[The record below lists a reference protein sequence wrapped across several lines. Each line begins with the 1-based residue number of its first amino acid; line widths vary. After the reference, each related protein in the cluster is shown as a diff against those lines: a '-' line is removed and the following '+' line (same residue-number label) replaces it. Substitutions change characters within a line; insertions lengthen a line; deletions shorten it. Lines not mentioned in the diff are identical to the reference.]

1 MTEAQPIGAPSAI
14 RRQLGSALPP
24 GTGEPQLFP
33 VGHFAGPVYPHR
45 GAAAPDSF
53 EIRFRDGVFSLSAAE
68 YVVWASAHGDPAD
81 VGARPLTRADA
92 EHAAR
97 LAGLDAPGP
106 VFEGLRAD
114 GLIAVVPPDADGAR
128 EFAMTHQIRP
138 LALGLGN
145 TPDRPAVFEIGM
157 PGAAR
162 VSVGYDVYHIWLFAH
177 LATDLWSALAEMADE
192 AARAN
197 AEEPDAD
204 RPLLVDDPDTLLRH
218 VIEALPVLISTS
230 CVYLDRRA

>member
-1 MTEAQPIGAPSAI
+1 MTEAHPIGAPSAI
-14 RRQLGSALPP
+14 RRQLGSPLPP
-24 GTGEPQLFP
+24 GTTEPRLFP
-33 VGHFAGPVYPHR
+33 VGHYAGPVYPHR

-53 EIRFRDGVFSLSAAE
+53 EIRYRDGVFSLSAAE
-68 YVVWASAHGDPAD
+68 YVMWASAHGDPAGTGP
-81 VGARPLTRADA
+81 GALTRADA

-106 VFEGLRAD
+106 VLDGLRAD
-114 GLIAVVPPDADGAR
+114 GLIAFVPSDVDGAR

-145 TPDRPAVFEIGM
+145 TPDHPAVFEIGM

-177 LATDLWSALAEMADE
+177 LAADLWSALTEMAGE

-197 AEEPDAD
+197 AEELAED
-204 RPLLVDDPDTLLRH
+204 RPPLVDDPDILLRH

>member
-24 GTGEPQLFP
+24 HVGEPHLFP

-53 EIRFRDGVFSLSAAE
+53 EIRYRDGVFSLSAAE
-68 YVVWASAHGDPAD
+68 YVMWASAHGEPAD
-81 VGARPLTRADA
+81 LAGSPLTRADA
-92 EHAAR
+92 EKAAR

-106 VFEGLRAD
+106 VLDGLRAD
-114 GLIAVVPPDADGAR
+114 GLVAFVPSDVEGAR
-128 EFAMTHQIRP
+128 AFAMTHQIRP

-145 TPDRPAVFEIGM
+145 SPERPGVFEIGM

-177 LATDLWSALAEMADE
+177 LAADLWSALAEMARE
-192 AARAN
+192 AADAN
-197 AEEPDAD
+197 AEENGED
-204 RPLLVDDPDTLLRH
+204 RPRLVDDPDILLRH